1 MGCPFPPFLILWLT
15 ELCWRSQCIWA
26 PSLPAS
32 WLSNL
37 LFTSG
42 ASGWCRC
49 RPGSALYSP
58 AMRGGESGGLLCLLS
73 QLESWRSPLPPS
85 LMSHIPRSSPPILPK
100 QHITYSIIKPYD
112 TWGAGGLPRDWWM
125 GLLKWSNSPLPCC
138 LPLNLICTLDS
149 ESFEGEVWVRSHLFT
164 SPAWG

>member
-58 AMRGGESGGLLCLLS
+58 ATRGGESGGLLCLLS

-100 QHITYSIIKPYD
+100 QHITYTCRAIVLLTLSLSLMTHGGQVGYPETD
-112 TWGAGGLPRDWWM
+112 GWGC
-125 GLLKWSNSPLPCC
+125 WSGP
-138 LPLNLICTLDS
+138 T
-149 ESFEGEVWVRSHLFT
+149 HLFPVVCP
-164 SPAWG
+164 SI